1 MRTRLL
7 AVCLSAILI
16 LAMLSDVSAAPRKR
30 PADSPTS
37 AEANSIQ
44 RLGQGLAKA
53 LAFPIFRARIAEELS
68 KSPYVE
74 GRIPLK
80 RLMAGDNEVRQE
92 LLRQSALDLSWEK
105 VAGLLPELEL
115 YFPFANH
122 RQAWAGEAEIQVAVP
137 AEISDT
143 YWIYATDGSTWSV
156 RGPNPPA
163 VPTLLL
169 GPSEI
174 DYDDKES
181 ALVGGV
187 RTGAYLRQRAAE
199 LGLFLEWSNEGKRSS
214 SPLSSVTAESSSGL
228 DASRHT
234 YLTYFYIPEWEEP
247 WPDGDME
254 IEVFG
259 SVDGVYSGCQR
270 FTNIR
275 KEIDYYLP
283 PAGASGSWKIAY
295 AVPAGANTVDVRVY
309 EDDDTGCVV
318 KIGGTNGDDDLG
330 VANLQITHFNDIYG
344 TSPGNQGSAS
354 VRVGTQNTIC
364 GDGSCGGDES
374 RSNCCTDCVRC
385 GNGVCDTS
393 CGESS
398 STCWSDCPRC
408 GDGLCQSG
416 ENSSNCCTDCARCGN
431 GLCEK
436 SCGES
441 TWTCST
447 DCTCGN
453 GLCESGESSC
463 DCPDDC
469 GFDPCC
475 DDPCCGDPCCGDPV
489 CCGQPPGECQ

>member
-1 MRTRLL
+1 MRSRLL

-16 LAMLSDVSAAPRKR
+16 LTMLSEVSAAPRKG

-80 RLMAGDNEVRQE
+80 RLMTGDTQVRQE

-156 RGPNPPA
+156 RRPPPPA

-187 RTGAYLRQRAAE
+187 RTGAYLRQRAAD
-199 LGLFLEWSNEGKRSS
+199 LGQVPEWSNEGKRSS

-234 YLTYFYIPEWEEP
+234 YLTYFYIQDDHDP
-247 WPDGDME
+247 WLGSME

-270 FTNIR
+270 FTEIR
-275 KEIDYYLP
+275 ERDGYYLP
-283 PAGASGSWKIAY
+283 APGASGSRKISY
-295 AVPAGANTVDVRVY
+295 AVPAGANTVDVSVY
-309 EDDDTGCVV
+309 EDDDTGCSARS
-318 KIGGTNGDDDLG
+318 GDDYLG
-330 VANLQITHFNDIYG
+330 VANLQITHFGDIYG
-344 TSPGNQGSAS
+344 TSSVQAE

-364 GDGSCGGDES
+364 GDSSCGGDES
-374 RSNCCTDCVRC
+374 R
-385 GNGVCDTS
+385 
-393 CGESS
+393 
-398 STCWSDCPRC
+398 
-408 GDGLCQSG
+408 L
-416 ENSSNCCTDCARCGN
+416 NCCTDCARCGN
-431 GLCEK
+431 GSCDT

-441 TWTCST
+441 NSTCPSE
-447 DCTCGN
+447 CPLCGN
-453 GLCESGESSC
+453 GLCENGESSC

-475 DDPCCGDPCCGDPV
+475 GDPCCGDPCCGDPV